1 MLYLMNF
8 SHIVLSDEML
18 YFYGISSL
26 LFIYV
31 SIPAFILTV
40 QQSRNKTI
48 RRHRQN
54 NSSTVRETTRQHFMR
69 QLVDT
74 FILSQLTSK

>member
-8 SHIVLSDEML
+8 SHIVLSDEMP

-40 QQSRNKTI
+40 QQSQKAWPVDKK
-48 RRHRQN
+48 
-54 NSSTVRETTRQHFMR
+54 SK
-69 QLVDT
+69 LVNFD
-74 FILSQLTSK
+74 L

>member
-31 SIPAFILTV
+31 SIRAFILTV
-40 QQSRNKTI
+40 QQSHKAWPVDKK
-48 RRHRQN
+48 
-54 NSSTVRETTRQHFMR
+54 SK
-69 QLVDT
+69 LVNLD
-74 FILSQLTSK
+74 L

>member
-8 SHIVLSDEML
+8 SQIVLSDEML

-40 QQSRNKTI
+40 QQSHKAWPVDKK
-48 RRHRQN
+48 
-54 NSSTVRETTRQHFMR
+54 SK
-69 QLVDT
+69 LVNLD
-74 FILSQLTSK
+74 L

>member
-18 YFYGISSL
+18 YFYVISSL
-26 LFIYV
+26 LFLYV

-40 QQSRNKTI
+40 QQSHKAWPVDKK
-48 RRHRQN
+48 
-54 NSSTVRETTRQHFMR
+54 SK
-69 QLVDT
+69 LVNLD
-74 FILSQLTSK
+74 L